1 MIKSKTEF
9 KSNLLEIFKAITQL
23 QTKKIKAGVLDRSEK
38 NSETGIPVVDYAV
51 YNQFGTK
58 FIPARAFMTIGGLFS
73 KKNTKPLVVEMLNN
87 LFSLKPIDKHLSI
100 IAKQMSSDIKYA
112 IDPTQI
118 SPALKKK
125 TIKRKIKKG
134 RSNPSKTLV
143 DTKSLYGS
151 IKFSVEIKNVV

>member
-38 NSETGIPVVDYAV
+38 NSETGESVVDYAV
-51 YNQFGTK
+51 YNQFGYGV
-58 FIPARAFMTIGGLFS
+58 PARAFMTIGGLFS
-73 KKNTKPLVVEMLNN
+73 KKNTEPLVINMLND
-87 LFSLKPIDKHLSI
+87 LFRLKPINKHLSI

-118 SPALKKK
+118 SPALSK
-125 TIKRKIKKG
+125 TTIEIKRKKG

-143 DTKSLYGS
+143 DTKSLHGS